1 MAGKDSR
8 KRRNQPAKADD
19 FKSVARRLGCDD
31 DKDRFEA
38 RLASIAKPKTVK
50 ASKARNKAR

>member
-1 MAGKDSR
+1 MAKKALGKR
-8 KRRNQPAKADD
+8 QTQRAMRDD

-38 RLASIAKPKTVK
+38 RLAQLANVK
-50 ASKARNKAR
+50 VKSGTISKRKK